1 MCRNN
6 NSDKSTVSAGEDQ
19 FLIHVYDQM
28 FTTINRIHNSIWNM
42 IVIIGGGVGVLNL
55 YKGGSVS
62 PCFEIALIGYIIVLA
77 WMLVRLLN
85 FNRWCNR
92 NLFIVSKIEEHF
104 LADDVEKIYGKYR
117 AKDTDNIQKI
127 RTSIFLEMVFVG
139 ILLFIADCC
148 YFYYAFCLQM
158 KCLSMCCSV
167 AIVVLSF
174 FPVILRYKLLDKFI
188 GIFKFSK

>member
-1 MCRNN
+1 MCGNIETDVVR
-6 NSDKSTVSAGEDQ
+6 SRESEDN

-28 FTTINRIHNSIWNM
+28 FATINRIHNSIWNM
-42 IVIIGGGVGVLNL
+42 VVIIGGGVGVLNL
-55 YKGGSVS
+55 YEKCGS
-62 PCFEIALIGYIIVLA
+62 PRFEIALIGYIVVLT

-104 LADDVEKIYGKYR
+104 LENNVENFYGEYR

-167 AIVVLSF
+167 AIVILSF
-174 FPVILRYKLLDKFI
+174 FPVILRYRLWDKFI
-188 GIFKFSK
+188 YIFKFNK

>member
-1 MCRNN
+1 MFKKIE
-6 NSDKSTVSAGEDQ
+6 SDIVRSRESEEK

-28 FTTINRIHNSIWNM
+28 FATINRIHNSIWNM
-42 IVIIGGGVGVLNL
+42 VVIIGGGVGVLNL
-55 YKGGSVS
+55 YEKCGS
-62 PCFEIALIGYIIVLA
+62 PRFEIALIGYIVVLT

-92 NLFIVSKIEEHF
+92 NLFIVSKIEEYF

-167 AIVVLSF
+167 AIVIFSF
-174 FPVILRYKLLDKFI
+174 SPVILRYRLCDKFI
-188 GIFKFSK
+188 YIFKFNK